1 MLPNDFP
8 IPTSKI
14 DAMISLEI
22 EFSQF
27 LYDLDRKRDQIHR
40 NLTLNE
46 LTNITSFNFT
56 KLIKDYLLK
65 EFTKLYITESEPILV
80 DELNYIINVSNLYL
94 NASKFNSETL
104 TNLMVWSFVKDA
116 THYLP
121 KLFQEARLDF
131 DKVYRDSKTIPP
143 RYRLCANVAINQMPF
158 SVGRLY
164 INESG
169 FDDISKQ
176 SVKEM
181 VANILNEF
189 KFILTN
195 VDWMDNE
202 SKVKAM
208 EKANNIDVKMA
219 YPEFIYNDTHL
230 NTLYNVNLFRFK
242 FYIYI

>member
-14 DAMISLEI
+14 DAMISLEL

-27 LYDLDRKRDQIHR
+27 LYDSGKKRDQILI
-40 NLTLNE
+40 NLTLKE

-56 KLIKDYLLK
+56 ELLKDYLLK
-65 EFTKLYITESEPILV
+65 EFTELNITESEPILV
-80 DELNYIINVSNLYL
+80 NELNYVINVSNLYL
-94 NASKFNSETL
+94 NASKYNPETL
-104 TNLMVWSFVKDA
+104 ANLMIWSFVKDT

-121 KLFQEARLDF
+121 RLFQDARLDF
-131 DKVYRDSKTIPP
+131 DKVYRDAKTISP
-143 RYRLCANVAINQMPF
+143 RYRQCANEAINQMPF

-169 FDDISKQ
+169 FDDTSKQ
-176 SVKEM
+176 SVKKM
-181 VANILNEF
+181 VANIINEF

-219 YPEFIYNDTHL
+219 YPEFTYNDTHL
-230 NTLYNVNLFRFK
+230 NTLYNVSLFRLK
-242 FYIYI
+242 F